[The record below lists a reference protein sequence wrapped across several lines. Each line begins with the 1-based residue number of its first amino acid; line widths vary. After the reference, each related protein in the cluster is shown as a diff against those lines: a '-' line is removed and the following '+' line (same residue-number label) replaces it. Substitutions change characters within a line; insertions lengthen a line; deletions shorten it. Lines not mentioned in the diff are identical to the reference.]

1 MIKFAKVI
9 NNETG
14 LCEVGIGTNTKFYI
28 SIGMTEQ
35 DVEQSDID
43 NNWYLAEKCPH
54 KSEEEK
60 LEEAKELKYRENDTK
75 ASDARYGQEFTLT
88 IQEQECVF
96 DTTEQTQRDL
106 LTAFAV
112 CSTGQTYGDWV
123 TNNGV
128 VLDLTM
134 EDVALISQIFKE
146 KSNVYDKW
154 NLYKQAIAD
163 AQTIEEVEAIEIIYN
178 ISEERE

>member
-1 MIKFAKVI
+1 MYLGYQGNKIKFYTETPLNQTIYNIDRVEETSDEYVLNGDEYVLKTNPAVIAQAK
-9 NNETG
+9 
-14 LCEVGIGTNTKFYI
+14 L
-28 SIGMTEQ
+28 M
-35 DVEQSDID
+35 
-43 NNWYLAEKCPH
+43 
-54 KSEEEK
+54 
-60 LEEAKELKYRENDTK
+60 KYQENDLK
-75 ASDARYGQEFTLT
+75 AGEARYGQEFTVT

-112 CSTGQTYGDWV
+112 CSTGQSYEGWV

-134 EDVALISQIFKE
+134 EDVALISQVFKE

-154 NLYKQAIAD
+154 NLYKQAIDEAVTLED
-163 AQTIEEVEAIEIIYN
+163 VQAIVIDYEVIY
-178 ISEERE
+178 EV